1 MELNVL
7 IIQYLINA
15 AFAFHFVWRF
25 LHDINSSNSWR
36 HRTDSVCGQGGEASS
51 PIDWSSLHGVAN
63 GGMNGTPV
71 FWLLGILPIL

>member
-7 IIQYLINA
+7 IIQYLISA

-25 LHDINSSNSWR
+25 LHDINSSNYWR
-36 HRTDSVCGQGGEASS
+36 HRTDSICNQGGT
-51 PIDWSSLHGVAN
+51 PLPLNWSLLRDVSN